1 MVDRAIPCSMLKSR
15 RRSRPFFFSIARGA
29 ADPPRCCTARAVIT
43 CSQMKTVWRV
53 FGYLKRYPA
62 LALGTLGCAI
72 LGTLTVIVF
81 PGVTK
86 WIIDDV
92 VRQHHP
98 EKLLPLVLFAAA
110 AFLLQHLFNALR
122 LILNNTFEQ
131 RVIFDLRSDLYSHI
145 QLLPLRWF
153 DNRATG
159 DLMTRVIEDGNSV
172 ERVLIDGIEQGV
184 VAILQAMIVLSVM
197 FYFNARLA
205 LLALIPFPFLIAGAL
220 TYTLTA
226 HRRYRLQRRAASAMN
241 ALLHD
246 NLSGIRQ
253 IKSFAREKEEH
264 ARFNR
269 VSDQLRHA
277 TLVVMRV
284 WAIYSPSMSMFEAI
298 GAVIVLAF
306 GSYAVLSGAMQLG
319 DLVMF
324 LMLTAFLYD
333 PISRLHQLNQL
344 VQAGR
349 AAGERVFE
357 ILDEPIEPGWIDN
370 YAPVRVAGDIRY
382 ENVHFSY
389 AEGLPALKNV
399 SLHARPGETI
409 ALVGATGAGKSTV
422 ASLLPRFYE
431 LKKGD
436 GQIFV
441 DGKEIREYGIRALRE
456 NIGLVTQESF
466 LFNGSI
472 RENLLMGKPSATD
485 AELWRAVEAANARE
499 FIERLPDKLG
509 SVAGG
514 AGVKLSVGEKQR
526 LSIARALLKDPP
538 ILILDEATASVDTA
552 TERLIQEALE
562 HLMANRTSIVIAHR
576 LSTIVRADQILV
588 LDRGRIIER
597 GKHEELIARGGKY
610 ARLCEQSLLETSPR
624 ELAEAPTETVGPVVI
639 PSEARNLSQDDE
651 ITLPM

>member
-1 MVDRAIPCSMLKSR
+1 MRGFHGHQLAGGDN
-15 RRSRPFFFSIARGA
+15 RPNRESG
-29 ADPPRCCTARAVIT
+29 
-43 CSQMKTVWRV
+43 MKTIWRV

-62 LALGTLGCAI
+62 LALGTLACAI
-72 LGTLTVIVF
+72 IGTLMVIVF
-81 PGVTK
+81 PGVAK
-86 WIIDDV
+86 LIIDDV

-98 EKLLPLVLFAAA
+98 EKLMPLLLLALV
-110 AFLLQHLFNALR
+110 AFLLQHGFNTLR
-122 LILNNTFEQ
+122 IILNNTFEQ

-159 DLMTRVIEDGNSV
+159 DLMTRVIEDVNSV

-184 VAILQAMIVLSVM
+184 VAILQVMIVLSVM
-197 FYFNARLA
+197 FYVNAKLA
-205 LLALIPFPFLIAGAL
+205 LLALVPFPLLIAGAL

-264 ARFNR
+264 GRFNR

-284 WAIYSPSMSMFEAI
+284 WAIYSPLMSMFEAI

-306 GSYAVLSGAMQLG
+306 GSYAVINGTMQLG
-319 DLVMF
+319 NLVMF

-333 PISRLHQLNQL
+333 PISKLHQLNQL
-344 VQAGR
+344 IQAGR

-357 ILDEPIEPGWIDN
+357 ILDEPIEPGWIDG
-370 YAPVRVAGDIRY
+370 YAAVRVAGDIRY
-382 ENVHFSY
+382 ENVNFSY
-389 AEGLPALKNV
+389 AEGLPALKNI
-399 SLHARPGETI
+399 SLHAHPGETI
-409 ALVGATGAGKSTV
+409 ALVGATGAGKSTL

-431 LKKGD
+431 LKEGD
-436 GQIFV
+436 GRILV
-441 DGKEIREYGIRALRE
+441 DGKEIRECGIRVLRE

-485 AELWRAVEAANARE
+485 TELWRAVDAANARE
-499 FIERLPDKLG
+499 FIERLPEKLE
-509 SVAGG
+509 SVVGER
-514 AGVKLSVGEKQR
+514 GVKLSVGEKQR

-588 LDRGRIIER
+588 LDHGRIIER
-597 GKHEELIARGGKY
+597 GTHEELIMHGGKY
-610 ARLCEQSLLETSPR
+610 ARLCEQSLLESPR
-624 ELAEAPTETVGPVVI
+624 EIVDATSNLEEAPVTSP
-639 PSEARNLSQDDE
+639 DE
-651 ITLPM
+651 QMSI